1 MNHLTQKCGG
11 IDDFVL
17 IYNER
22 EECIFKY
29 SNQDDESDGLSCVLH
44 KLGVLPV
51 IEDKCFLAQAGSYFG
66 NNFVP

>member
-22 EECIFKY
+22 EECVFKD
-29 SNQDDESDGLSCVLH
+29 SDQDDESDGLSGVLH

-51 IEDKCFLAQAGSYFG
+51 IEDE
-66 NNFVP
+66 